1 MTSGFSDLICRFSN
15 LMQEQYL
22 HNSRVVRF
30 LYLLNRCFIFQNI
43 IVIPLFRKKANGLLY
58 PAEIVNFS
66 QRVFAVFPHL
76 SFDWRINPLQIPE
89 EMTKLLEIT
98 KKHKPRYL
106 LEIGTA
112 LGGTLFS
119 FSRTANPHATLI
131 SIDLPGGK
139 FGGGY
144 PIWRIQYYKSFA
156 SKYQKI
162 KLLRRSSH
170 DMNTLNKI
178 KSYLNNAQ
186 LDMLFIDGDH
196 TYKGVKQDFEL
207 YSPLVKKGG
216 LVVFH
221 DIALHPPETGVEV
234 DRFWSEIKQKFS
246 YQEIIKDPNQG
257 SAGIGIIEVN

>member
-1 MTSGFSDLICRFSN
+1 VSLIG
-15 LMQEQYL
+15 
-22 HNSRVVRF
+22 
-30 LYLLNRCFIFQNI
+30 CFVFWNI
-43 IVIPLFRKKANGLLY
+43 VAIPLLRKKANGFLE
-58 PAEIVNFS
+58 PAEIVDLS
-66 QRVFAVFPHL
+66 LRVFKDFAY
-76 SFDWRINPLQIPE
+76 WRINPLQIPE

-98 KKHKPRYL
+98 KKHQPEYL

-112 LGGTLFS
+112 SGGTLFS
-119 FSRTANPHATLI
+119 FSRTASPHATLI
-131 SIDLPGGK
+131 SVDLPGGE
-139 FGGGY
+139 FGAGY
-144 PIWRIQYYKSFA
+144 PIWRIPYYKSFA

-170 DMNTLNKI
+170 DLNTLNKV

-207 YSPLVKKGG
+207 YSPLVRKGG

-221 DIALHPPETGVEV
+221 DIVHHPPETGIEV
-234 DRFWSEIKQKFS
+234 DRFWSEVKQNFS

-257 SAGIGIIEVN
+257 WAGIGIILFN